1 LVDSSPLSSENPKNI
16 VADPVFHVNVAISYS
31 FPQAGLS

>member
-16 VADPVFHVNVAISYS
+16 VADMNSRVNAAIFYS
-31 FPQAGLS
+31 FPQLCLP